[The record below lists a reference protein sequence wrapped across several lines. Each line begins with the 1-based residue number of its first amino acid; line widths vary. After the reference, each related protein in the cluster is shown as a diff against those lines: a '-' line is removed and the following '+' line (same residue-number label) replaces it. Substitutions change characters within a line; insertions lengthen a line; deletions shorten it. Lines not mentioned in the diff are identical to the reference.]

1 MKKVV
6 LFFGIVAAVA
16 LASCGNKQ
24 ANVEPAVDSTAIV
37 VVEEEIVVVEDTTA
51 AVADSTVQVV
61 EEVVAQ

>member
-24 ANVEPAVDSTAIV
+24 ATSEPAAEPAIEVEEVIVVDSIASL
-37 VVEEEIVVVEDTTA
+37 D
-51 AVADSTVQVV
+51 ADSTVQTLDVV
-61 EEVVAQ
+61 EVAQ